1 MNYPGKEL
9 ENFDLASIWR
19 KYIYFLI
26 KKYIKGSV
34 LEVGAGIGSFTNN
47 YSSLENNSITLTEID
62 NNNYKIIKER
72 FKNRNYFFYQ
82 SVTKELKG
90 KFNTIMYLNVL
101 EHIEKDTVEIN
112 DALEKLD
119 DNGYLI
125 ILVPAHNKL
134 YSKFDEAVG
143 HFKRYEI
150 DYFNKLK
157 LNNAVIEKTVFL
169 DCMGYLLYYI
179 NGIFFKED
187 VYPSKL
193 KILIW
198 DKIFTPITFFL
209 DKILNYKFGKNL
221 LCVIK
226 KTKN

>member
-9 ENFDLASIWR
+9 ENFDSATIWR
-19 KYIYFLI
+19 KYVYFLI
-26 KKYIKGSV
+26 KKYIKGNI

-47 YSSLENNSITLTEID
+47 YSHLKNDSITLTEVD
-62 NNNYKIIKER
+62 NNNYEIIKQK
-72 FKNRNYFFYQ
+72 FKNKNYSLYQ
-82 SVTKELKG
+82 NITKELKG
-90 KFNTIMYLNVL
+90 TFNTIMYLNVL
-101 EHIEKDTVEIN
+101 EHIKEDTTEIN
-112 DALEKLD
+112 DALNKLEI
-119 DNGYLI
+119 NGHLI

-150 DYFNKLK
+150 DYFKNLK
-157 LNNAVIEKTVFL
+157 LSNAVVEKVFFL
-169 DCMGYLLYYI
+169 DCMGYLLYYV

-187 VYPSKL
+187 VYPSKI

-198 DKIFTPITFFL
+198 DKIF
-209 DKILNYKFGKNL
+209 NYKMGKNL

-226 KTKN
+226 KIKT